1 MSLRAA
7 ATAIGPALIV
17 SLLCSASALAWDPD
31 AAERL
36 RLLAGE
42 IIVLAEIDPSGASG
56 HARAAV
62 WIAAPRERVY
72 VWMTDCPKAL
82 TFVPRMTGCRILE
95 TGPDPGSALIAHEV
109 DYSWFLPRMHYVF
122 RARNTFPSLVDFQEV
137 SGDLAINRGS
147 WHLAAVP
154 DAGHTLVTYEVRI
167 KPRLYVPQWL
177 VRRSLRKDLPE
188 LLTALRRVSEAGARA
203 P

>member
-1 MSLRAA
+1 M
-7 ATAIGPALIV
+7 AIGPALLIGA
-17 SLLCSASALAWDPD
+17 LCSAGALAWEPD
-31 AAERL
+31 AAERA

-42 IIVLAEIDPSGASG
+42 IIVHADIDPSGASG
-56 HARAAV
+56 RARAAV
-62 WIAAPRERVY
+62 WIAAPREQVY
-72 VWMTDCPKAL
+72 GWMTDCPKAL
-82 TFVPRMTGCRILE
+82 TFVPRMTGCTILE
-95 TGPDPGSALIAHEV
+95 TGPEKGSALIAHEI

-122 RARNTFPSLVDFQEV
+122 RARNTFPSQVDFQEV

-147 WHLAAVP
+147 WRLSALPGA
-154 DAGHTLVTYEVRI
+154 DHTLLVYEVRI

-188 LLTALRRVSEAGARA
+188 LLTALRRVSEVGARS

>member
-1 MSLRAA
+1 VNLRAVA
-7 ATAIGPALIV
+7 MAIGPAL
-17 SLLCSASALAWDPD
+17 LLGALGSASALAWEPD
-31 AAERL
+31 AAEQA

-42 IIVLAEIDPSGASG
+42 IIVQADIDPSGASG

-62 WIAAPRERVY
+62 WIAAPREQVY

-82 TFVPRMTGCRILE
+82 TFVPRLTGCKILE
-95 TGPDPGSALIAHEV
+95 TGPDKGSALIAHEV
-109 DYSWFLPRMHYVF
+109 NYSWFLPRMHYVF
-122 RARNTFPSLVDFQEV
+122 RARNNYPSQVDFEEV

-147 WHLAAVP
+147 WRLAAVP
-154 DAGHTLVTYEVRI
+154 DAGHTLLIYEVRI

-188 LLTALRRVSEAGARA
+188 LLTALRRVSEAGARS

>member
-7 ATAIGPALIV
+7 ATVFAAASILAALG
-17 SLLCSASALAWDPD
+17 SASALAWEPD
-31 AAERL
+31 AAERA

-42 IIVLAEIDPSGASG
+42 IIVQADIDSSGASG

-62 WIAAPRERVY
+62 WIAAPREQVY

-82 TFVPRMTGCRILE
+82 TFVPRMTGCTILD
-95 TGPDPGSALIAHEV
+95 TGPAKGSALIAHEV
-109 DYSWFLPRMHYVF
+109 NYSWFLPRMHYVF
-122 RARNTFPSLVDFQEV
+122 RARNTYPSQVDFEEV

-147 WHLAAVP
+147 WRLAAVP
-154 DAGHTLVTYEVRI
+154 DAAHTLVIYEVRI

-188 LLTALRRVSEAGARA
+188 LLTALRRVSEAGARS

>member
-1 MSLRAA
+1 MNLRMAA
-7 ATAIGPALIV
+7 KAMGPALILSV
-17 SLLCSASALAWDPD
+17 LGSASALAWEPD
-31 AAERL
+31 AAERA
-36 RLLAGE
+36 RLLARE
-42 IIVLAEIDPSGASG
+42 IIVQEDLDASGASG

-62 WIAAPRERVY
+62 WIAAPREQVY
-72 VWMTDCPKAL
+72 AWMTDCPKAL
-82 TFVPRMTGCRILE
+82 TFVPRMTGCTILE
-95 TGPDPGSALIAHEV
+95 AGPDRGSALIAHEV

-122 RARNTFPSLVDFQEV
+122 RARNTFPSQVDFQEV

-147 WHLAAVP
+147 WRLTSVP
-154 DAGHTLVTYEVRI
+154 DADHTLLIYEVRI

-188 LLTALRRVSEAGARA
+188 LLTALRRVSEAGARS

>member
-1 MSLRAA
+1 MNLRVAA
-7 ATAIGPALIV
+7 MAIGSALIV
-17 SLLCSASALAWDPD
+17 GVLCSPRAWSWEPD
-31 AAERL
+31 AAERA

-42 IIVLAEIDPSGASG
+42 IIVQADIDPSGGSG

-62 WIAAPRERVY
+62 WIAAPREQVY

-82 TFVPRMTGCRILE
+82 TFVPRMTGCTILE
-95 TGPDPGSALIAHEV
+95 TGPDEGSALIAHEV

-122 RARNTFPSLVDFQEV
+122 RARNAFPAQVDFREV

-147 WHLAAVP
+147 WRLMAVP
-154 DAGHTLVTYEVRI
+154 DAGHTLLIYEVRI

-188 LLTALRRVSEAGARA
+188 LLAALRRVSEAGAIS